1 MARILIVDDEPLI
14 AEIAEEWLAELGH
27 AVVGPAYDL
36 KTALSLADGDLDAA
50 ILDVSLG
57 RNDSYPVADRLKARG
72 ARSPSR
78 RAMGWTR
85 PTRGAGASSSFR
97 SRSISRH
104 FARSSR
110 LCSVRPL
117 PRLSAG
123 LKRWRQ
129 AGSRARRSKI
139 PPPRPPSRD

>member
-14 AEIAEEWLAELGH
+14 AEIAVEWLAEMGH

-72 ARSPSR
+72 APFAFATGYGLDPSDPR
-78 RAMGWTR
+78 R
-85 PTRGAGASSSFR
+85 RGVPQLPKPFDFETFRAVVEALLSSTASEA
-97 SRSISRH
+97 SRS
-104 FARSSR
+104 A
-110 LCSVRPL
+110 
-117 PRLSAG
+117 
-123 LKRWRQ
+123 
-129 AGSRARRSKI
+129 
-139 PPPRPPSRD
+139 